1 MNKIKQKKMRERKRE
16 LLAQI
21 SVLEELNSF
30 FCNMNENEKKKRQ
43 NGSSFFARENNPF
56 CKEVS
61 NK

>member
-1 MNKIKQKKMRERKRE
+1 MRERKRE